1 MRSRSASFDEEK
13 ENNATDTVTPG
24 RVIVVLNSVNGNVRC
39 VCANKNQ
46 MAAVAAS
53 HR

>member
-1 MRSRSASFDEEK
+1 MRSRSASFDKEK
-13 ENNATDTVTPG
+13 ENNTTDTVIPG

-39 VCANKNQ
+39 VCANKNPL
-46 MAAVAAS
+46 AVVAAS